1 MVRGIV
7 KVHTPDLGQNI
18 QPPLVGGVVKTSPK
32 QQPTASTLPPLPR
45 VARQIR
51 PMEAGFSQELSCL
64 KSFMP
69 SSQMSKA
76 NLRTFNVTLIASQSP
91 FCEVK
96 AKEANFHWPKIGQ
109 NAQNLPSPFI
119 LLLLLVLLLVLLL
132 PLNCDMMK
140 RSVRSPLHASQAP

>member
-1 MVRGIV
+1 MVPGIV
-7 KVHTPDLGQNI
+7 KVYNPDLGQNI

-45 VARQIR
+45 VARQIK

-96 AKEANFHWPKIGQ
+96 AKEYSLAKNRTERTKLTLPFH
-109 NAQNLPSPFI
+109 PSP
-119 LLLLLVLLLVLLL
+119 
-132 PLNCDMMK
+132 PP
-140 RSVRSPLHASQAP
+140 RPSPPPSSSPQLRYDEAFGA